1 MLSLH
6 HLDHLTY
13 NTRMLVPSTPWSC
26 YHTKFSYSFTIH
38 FSENRKWS
46 ATCQNL
52 DSGGGEK
59 LINQYYCNNPGL
71 WAISSHSP
79 LITYSLLF
87 SWVTNWMSQL
97 QWFLD
102 EKVNIWQKNALGCG
116 VSKGC
121 IQWNQSMPSETDQQE
136 QIPCIFFIGWVWS
149 CVFIKTT
156 SQRIKGLS
164 FLLF

>member
-13 NTRMLVPSTPWSC
+13 NSRMLVPSTPWSC

-46 ATCQNL
+46 ATCQKL
-52 DSGGGEK
+52 DWGGEK
-59 LINQYYCNNPGL
+59 LIIQYYCNNPGL
-71 WAISSHSP
+71 WAISSHWP

-87 SWVTNWMSQL
+87 SWV
-97 QWFLD
+97 
-102 EKVNIWQKNALGCG
+102 NIPTSMVSGWKNEHMAKNALGCG

-136 QIPCIFFIGWVWS
+136 QIPCIFFIAWLWIS
-149 CVFIKTT
+149 VFIKTT
-156 SQRIKGLS
+156 SQRIKRLS